1 MKQTV
6 IKNGYIVSMNQS
18 RQVFVGGDILIEG
31 SKIIDIGSVPDEKI
45 KPDAEIVDATG
56 KLILP
61 GLVNTHVHLSQQLAR
76 GLGDDVDLLTWL
88 HERIWPY
95 ESNMDLEDSYISS
108 LACCLELVRSGVT
121 AFAEAGGQEVDG
133 MGRAVEEVGLRGI
146 LTRSAMD
153 CGEGLPEKWNEST
166 DYCLKKQEEHLK
178 RWNGQADDRI
188 RVWFSLRTVFNNSDE
203 LIKRTKSLADK
214 YNVGIHMHVAEILDE
229 IRFVKATRG
238 LTTVEHLD
246 HLGVLDSNFL
256 AAHAVWLT
264 DRELDSFALH
274 DVKVTHNPAA
284 AMRVLGFARIK
295 EMLDRGVTVSIGTDG
310 APSNNRMDMMDE
322 MHLTALIHK
331 GRHLNSKVL
340 PAEKILEMATIDGAR
355 CLLWDDEIGSLEK
368 GKKADLIII
377 DPVSA
382 GSLPIHDP
390 ISNLVYSMHSNNVE
404 ASMCDGQWLMRDRK
418 ILTVDEGEVLK
429 LARERASDIVRRA
442 GITLPHRFP
451 IVEA

>member
-229 IRFVKATRG
+229 IRFAKATRG
-238 LTTVEHLD
+238 RTTVEHLD

-451 IVEA
+451 IVEI

>member
-229 IRFVKATRG
+229 IRFAKATRG

-355 CLLWDDEIGSLEK
+355 CLLWDDKIGSLEK

>member
-229 IRFVKATRG
+229 IRFAKATRG

>member
-178 RWNGQADDRI
+178 RWNGQADGRI

-238 LTTVEHLD
+238 RTTVEHLD
-246 HLGVLDSNFL
+246 HLGILDSNFL

-429 LARERASDIVRRA
+429 LARERASDIVKRA

-451 IVEA
+451 IVEI

>member
-203 LIKRTKSLADK
+203 LIKRTKRLADK

-229 IRFVKATRG
+229 IRFAKATRG

>member
-203 LIKRTKSLADK
+203 LIKRTKRLADK

-229 IRFVKATRG
+229 IRFAKPLRPP
-238 LTTVEHLD
+238 LL
-246 HLGVLDSNFL
+246 N
-256 AAHAVWLT
+256 
-264 DRELDSFALH
+264 
-274 DVKVTHNPAA
+274 
-284 AMRVLGFARIK
+284 I
-295 EMLDRGVTVSIGTDG
+295 
-310 APSNNRMDMMDE
+310 
-322 MHLTALIHK
+322 LI
-331 GRHLNSKVL
+331 
-340 PAEKILEMATIDGAR
+340 T
-355 CLLWDDEIGSLEK
+355 
-368 GKKADLIII
+368 
-377 DPVSA
+377 
-382 GSLPIHDP
+382 
-390 ISNLVYSMHSNNVE
+390 
-404 ASMCDGQWLMRDRK
+404 
-418 ILTVDEGEVLK
+418 
-429 LARERASDIVRRA
+429 
-442 GITLPHRFP
+442 
-451 IVEA
+451 